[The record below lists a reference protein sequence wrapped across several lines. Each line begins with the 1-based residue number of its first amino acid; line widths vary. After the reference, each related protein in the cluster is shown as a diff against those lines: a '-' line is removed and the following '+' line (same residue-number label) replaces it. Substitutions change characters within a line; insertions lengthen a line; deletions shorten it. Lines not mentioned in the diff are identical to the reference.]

1 MKIFIILWHFLD
13 FIANHYAGFPSAFA
27 APTSPRLIMLS
38 RSCQKGTAGIM
49 VLVRGG
55 SDQFC
60 AGSLG
65 QPLPPTHPAHGKI
78 NSCVTQWLLWHHG

>member
-27 APTSPRLIMLS
+27 APTSPRLITLS

-55 SDQFC
+55 SDQFR

-65 QPLPPTHPAHGKI
+65 QPLPPTHPAHGK
-78 NSCVTQWLLWHHG
+78 N